1 MALTLEQGPAGPV
14 YGPGAGAGLPGV
26 VILQGSE
33 GPWSGWSHRFAA
45 ILAAHGLLALPHGYG
60 EGDVWGAGPI
70 REVDLAAVP
79 AAGRALA
86 AHPRCSGRVGLL
98 GWSKG
103 GEMALLV
110 ASLMGAEGPFACVAA
125 HAPTGMVTGAFD
137 PVAFRAGMAAGGA
150 RLPVDPVGPRAWVW
164 AGRDERLAPG
174 AAIPIEECAV
184 PVFLSI
190 GTADPIVDP
199 ARTLALADR
208 LAAVGRPADLLVAE
222 GQGHGYDFDTE
233 PVLWSRLLTFF
244 GRHLAPVP

>member
-1 MALTLEQGPAGPV
+1 MGLTLEQGPAGPV

-26 VILQGSE
+26 VILHGSE

-45 ILAAHGLLALPHGYG
+45 ILAAHGMLALPHGYG
-60 EGDVWGAGPI
+60 KGDVWGAGPI
-70 REVDLAAVP
+70 RDVDLGAVP

-86 AHPRCSGRVGLL
+86 AHPRASGRVGLL

-110 ASLMGAEGPFACVAA
+110 ASLMRAEGPFACVAA
-125 HAPTGMVTGAFD
+125 HAPTGLVTGAFD
-137 PVAFRAGMAAGGA
+137 PAAFRAGP
-150 RLPVDPVGPRAWVW
+150 RLPVDPEGPRAWVW
-164 AGRDERLAPG
+164 PGRDDRLAPG
-174 AAIPIEECAV
+174 APIPIEDCAV

-199 ARTLALADR
+199 ARTLALAER

-233 PVLWSRLLTFF
+233 PVLWARLTAFF
-244 GRHLAPVP
+244 GRHL